1 MAKSKTGEPSPIIIV
16 KKGGGGHKA
25 HHGGS
30 WKVAYADFVTAM
42 MAFFLLLWLI
52 ASLKPQQKNE
62 LALVFQDKNAP
73 TKEKVV
79 NLEKIPTFMAKDAKV
94 GRPEFKLSQENK
106 LRYEVAL
113 MIKEIISNDPNLRQT
128 SGVSSDSAG
137 VLLNVNSPVL
147 FDPNSATLKPGSDK
161 MLQGII
167 DILKAHK
174 IDLVV
179 RGHADDGESG
189 GGLYPSKWELSSARA
204 AAIVRYIVEKGGIPP
219 TRVRA
224 VGYGD
229 SQPLVP
235 PTSPE
240 ARAKNRRVEFYYHGQ
255 DTPAW

>member
-16 KKGGGGHKA
+16 KKADGGHKA

-42 MAFFLLLWLI
+42 MAFFLLLWLL
-52 ASLKPQQKNE
+52 ATLKPEQKNE
-62 LALVFQDKNAP
+62 LSLVFQDKNAP

-79 NLEKIPTFMAKDAKV
+79 NLEKMPSFMAKDAKV

-106 LRYEVAL
+106 LKYEVAL
-113 MIKEIISNDPNLRQT
+113 MIKEMITNDPNLRQN
-128 SGVSSDSAG
+128 SGVSSDDAG

-147 FDPNSATLKPGSDK
+147 FDVNSATLKPGGDK
-161 MLQGII
+161 ILDGIVEV
-167 DILKAHK
+167 LKAHK
-174 IDLVV
+174 LDLVV

-189 GGLYPSKWELSSARA
+189 GGAYPSKWELSSARA
-204 AAIVRYIVEKGGIPP
+204 AAIVRHIVEKGGIPP

-235 PTSPE
+235 PTSPD

>member
-1 MAKSKTGEPSPIIIV
+1 VAKSKTGEPSPIIIV
-16 KKGGGGHKA
+16 KKADGGHKA

-42 MAFFLLLWLI
+42 MAFFLLLWLL
-52 ASLKPQQKNE
+52 ATLKPEQKNE
-62 LALVFQDKNAP
+62 LSLVFQDKNVP

-79 NLEKIPTFMAKDAKV
+79 NLEKMPSFMAKDAKV

-106 LRYEVAL
+106 LKYEVAL
-113 MIKEIISNDPNLRQT
+113 MIKEMITNDPNLRQN
-128 SGVSSDSAG
+128 SGVSSDDAG
-137 VLLNVNSPVL
+137 VRLNVNSPVL
-147 FDPNSATLKPGSDK
+147 FDVNSATLKPGGDK
-161 MLQGII
+161 ILDGIVEV
-167 DILKAHK
+167 LKAHK
-174 IDLVV
+174 LDLVV
-179 RGHADDGESG
+179 RGHADDGDSG
-189 GGLYPSKWELSSARA
+189 GGAYPSKWELSSARA
-204 AAIVRYIVEKGGIPP
+204 AAIVRHIVEKGGIPP

-235 PTSPE
+235 PTSPD

>member
-16 KKGGGGHKA
+16 KKADGGHKA

-42 MAFFLLLWLI
+42 MAFFLLLWLL
-52 ASLKPQQKNE
+52 ATLKPEQKNE
-62 LALVFQDKNAP
+62 LSLVFQDKNVP

-79 NLEKIPTFMAKDAKV
+79 NLEKMPSFMAKDAKV

-106 LRYEVAL
+106 LKYEVAL
-113 MIKEIISNDPNLRQT
+113 MIKEMITNDPNLRQN
-128 SGVSSDSAG
+128 SGVSSDDAG
-137 VLLNVNSPVL
+137 VRLNVNSPVL
-147 FDPNSATLKPGSDK
+147 FDVNSATLKPGGDK
-161 MLQGII
+161 ILDGIVEV
-167 DILKAHK
+167 LKAHK
-174 IDLVV
+174 LDLVV
-179 RGHADDGESG
+179 RGHADDGDSG
-189 GGLYPSKWELSSARA
+189 GGAYPSKWELSSARA
-204 AAIVRYIVEKGGIPP
+204 AAIVRHIVEKGGIPP

-235 PTSPE
+235 PTSPD